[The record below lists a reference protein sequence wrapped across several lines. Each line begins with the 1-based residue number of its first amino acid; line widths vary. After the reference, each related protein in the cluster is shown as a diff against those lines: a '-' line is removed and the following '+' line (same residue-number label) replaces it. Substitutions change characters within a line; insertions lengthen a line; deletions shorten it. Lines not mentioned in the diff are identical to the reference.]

1 MAPGRARRRQ
11 ALFAGALARD
21 LGGDGAR
28 HRLADRCLDR
38 RPQLGD
44 GREQHPHERRLQSLA
59 QLAIEFGREPRLQ
72 FAQQLRHDLHV
83 GWSDRILAHL
93 AGLVEG
99 QVQEARDDLLQ
110 YVLARPDA
118 SDVPE
123 IQKRLASLQ
132 N

>member
-1 MAPGRARRRQ
+1 MLRNLKEIFSSQ
-11 ALFAGALARD
+11 ED
-21 LGGDGAR
+21 WT
-28 HRLADRCLDR
+28 RLIGVLDR
-38 RPQLGD
+38 LIVLNPLSLD
-44 GREQHPHERRLQSLA
+44 EKRERGLA
-59 QLAIEFGREPRLQ
+59 FIEL
-72 FAQQLRHDLHV
+72 
-83 GWSDRILAHL
+83 
-93 AGLVEG
+93 G